1 MASPPGNFRYPFL
14 KYFIFLLLV
23 VLCSGGRPA
32 QAESLLLLR
41 YGMNEQR
48 PADGTHV
55 HVKHQTVV
63 GLNDNGDLVIRRD
76 AVSMT
81 LAYSPPDEPLKSQ
94 EYMRLAQRQD
104 LPSISGIS
112 IRVAVM
118 F

>member
-1 MASPPGNFRYPFL
+1 MVSPPGNFRCSFL
-14 KYFIFLLLV
+14 KYSLFLLLA
-23 VLCSGGRPA
+23 VLYSGGAPA
-32 QAESLLLLR
+32 RAESLLLLR
-41 YGMNEQR
+41 YGMNDQR
-48 PADGTHV
+48 PVNTTPV

-76 AVSMT
+76 AISMT

-94 EYMRLAQRQD
+94 EYMKLAQRQD

-112 IRVAVM
+112 IRMAVM

>member
-1 MASPPGNFRYPFL
+1 MASPPGNVRCSFL
-14 KYFIFLLLV
+14 KYSLFLLLV
-23 VLCSGGRPA
+23 VLYSGGASA

-41 YGMNEQR
+41 YGMNDQR
-48 PADGTHV
+48 PADTAHV

-76 AVSMT
+76 AISMT

-104 LPSISGIS
+104 VPSISGIS